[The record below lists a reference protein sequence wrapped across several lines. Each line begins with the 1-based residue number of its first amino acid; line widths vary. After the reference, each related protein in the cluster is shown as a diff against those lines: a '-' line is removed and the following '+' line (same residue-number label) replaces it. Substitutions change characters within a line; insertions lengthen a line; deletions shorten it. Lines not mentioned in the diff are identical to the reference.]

1 LAVLKYHFDQEI
13 NMPWL
18 VSISRKAGEN
28 FFGSLFELD
37 FSNGEFHEED
47 HLYLHIR
54 KKDFLP

>member
-1 LAVLKYHFDQEI
+1 
-13 NMPWL
+13 
-18 VSISRKAGEN
+18 
-28 FFGSLFELD
+28 LD